1 MGRASQVNGSSRR
14 TPQIGWVGSGLED
27 RKFLASWASFALAAV
42 PGALG
47 SVYATAR
54 LAPSLT
60 ALALAEWALLGV
72 LMTVFGSISQLGMK
86 PGYMQAVTDLGPAHR
101 FGALRAGVVLQAMTG
116 ALAGLTLA
124 LALVVANRYGHW
136 QSVAL
141 LPWLPLQ
148 CALGNVAM
156 MFHTDLRILGQARV
170 VATLSVVS
178 LPLTIVCLEFVLGL
192 GMDPLAASI
201 ATGCVSSAFFVAV
214 LAWRSGILWQPGFDR
229 AFLSRAVSMGLAV
242 MAGLLAKYVAD
253 LAVSA
258 TFRWGVEAHAAG
270 LYGFAVR
277 TGEPLMALFIG
288 AFQMAWGAHVYGW
301 IAAAS
306 DGRVVA
312 NYSRRS
318 WWLLPIGIPLGLLIA
333 VVVRALTE
341 SPPELLGLLPFVLMI
356 LSRTLAFGLASSMGF
371 GQTIERNY
379 QRGMRILLLECAT
392 SATLVPGAAI
402 LCGAMAAVVV
412 ATILPWISVF
422 LLRRHSQRVLLKP

>member
-1 MGRASQVNGSSRR
+1 MVRRSVNLEMD
-14 TPQIGWVGSGLED
+14 WVGSGLED

-60 ALALAEWALLGV
+60 SLALAEWALLGV

-86 PGYMQAVTDLGPAHR
+86 PGYMQAVTDLGPTHR
-101 FGALRAGVVLQAMTG
+101 FGALRAGVVLQAVTG
-116 ALAGLTLA
+116 TLAGSTLA
-124 LALVVANRYGHW
+124 VALVVAHRFGYW

-170 VATLSVVS
+170 VAMLSVMS
-178 LPLTIVCLEFVLGL
+178 LPLTVACLEIALRL

-201 ATGCVSSAFFVAV
+201 ATGCLASAFFIAV
-214 LAWRSGILWQPGFDR
+214 LAWRSGILRQRGFDR
-229 AFLSRAVSMGLAV
+229 VFLNRAVNMGLAV

-253 LAVSA
+253 LAVSS
-258 TFRWGVEAHAAG
+258 TFRWGVDAEAAG

-306 DGRVVA
+306 DGRIVA
-312 NYSRRS
+312 DYSRRS
-318 WWLLPIGIPLGLLIA
+318 WWLLPIGLPLGLLIA
-333 VVVRALTE
+333 IVIRALTE

-392 SATLVPGAAI
+392 SATLVPGAAA
-402 LCGAMAAVVV
+402 LGGAMAAVTI
-412 ATILPWISVF
+412 AAILPWISVF
-422 LLRRHSQRVLLKP
+422 LLRRHSRRVLLKP